1 MAIRNMVSRRKD
13 LAPTFLEAGAEELL
27 QNAITRSQQAPTN
40 EIKAALRDL
49 GCKIHLEELWT
60 GTGANVTN

>member
-13 LAPTFLEAGAEELL
+13 LAAPFLEAGAEELL
-27 QNAITRSQQAPTN
+27 QSALKRSQRAPTE

-49 GCKIHLEELWT
+49 GCKIHLEEQWT
-60 GTGANVTN
+60 GKGASVTN

>member
-1 MAIRNMVSRRKD
+1 MAIRNIVSRRKD
-13 LAPTFLEAGAEELL
+13 LASTFLEAGAEELL
-27 QNAITRSQQAPTN
+27 QDAIKRSQKGRIN
-40 EIKAALRDL
+40 EVKAALRDL

>member
-27 QNAITRSQQAPTN
+27 QNAIKRSQQAPTN